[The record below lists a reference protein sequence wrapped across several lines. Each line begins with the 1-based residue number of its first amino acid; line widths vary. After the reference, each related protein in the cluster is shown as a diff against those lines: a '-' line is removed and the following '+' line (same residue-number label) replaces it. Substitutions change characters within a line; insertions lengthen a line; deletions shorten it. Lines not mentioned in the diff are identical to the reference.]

1 MVRRRLLTSSKNKNM
16 ITPLKQI
23 INKAQRGKY
32 AVGAFNTSN
41 LEITLAIVRAAVKL
55 KSPVILQTSESAI
68 KYSSLPALFGIMT
81 NVANTIGK
89 SVPIAIHLDHGKNL
103 KIIKDCIR
111 IGYDSV
117 HIDASDKNYNDN
129 IKETKKV
136 VNMSYKRRVWVQAE
150 LGAILGAEG
159 MIDLKKGRIKMKDT
173 LTDPAQAYD
182 FVNKTYVDT
191 LAVAVGT
198 IHGSFKGIEKVDQA
212 RLQKINRLVKVPIV
226 LHGGSGLSPTVFKTS
241 IKNGVRIINID
252 TNLRI
257 AFKDALQTSINK
269 KMTKIDPRKIL
280 QPSTDAM
287 QREVERIITIFGS
300 KNKA

>member
-1 MVRRRLLTSSKNKNM
+1 M

>member
-1 MVRRRLLTSSKNKNM
+1 
-16 ITPLKQI
+16 
-23 INKAQRGKY
+23 
-32 AVGAFNTSN
+32 
-41 LEITLAIVRAAVKL
+41 
-55 KSPVILQTSESAI
+55 
-68 KYSSLPALFGIMT
+68 
-81 NVANTIGK
+81 
-89 SVPIAIHLDHGKNL
+89 
-103 KIIKDCIR
+103 
-111 IGYDSV
+111 
-117 HIDASDKNYNDN
+117 
-129 IKETKKV
+129 
-136 VNMSYKRRVWVQAE
+136 
-150 LGAILGAEG
+150 
-159 MIDLKKGRIKMKDT
+159 MKDT

>member
-1 MVRRRLLTSSKNKNM
+1 M
-16 ITPLKQI
+16 ITSLKQI

-89 SVPIAIHLDHGKNL
+89 SVPIAIHLDHGKDH

-111 IGYDSV
+111 IGYNSV
-117 HIDASDKNYNDN
+117 HIDASSKNYSAN
-129 IKETKKV
+129 IKETKKIV
-136 VNMSYKRRVWVQAE
+136 TLAHKKKIWVQAE

-159 MIDLKKGRIKMKDT
+159 MLELKKGSIKMKDT
-173 LTDPAQAYD
+173 LTNPAQAYD
-182 FVNKTYVDT
+182 FVNQTNIDT
-191 LAVAVGT
+191 LVVAVGT
-198 IHGSFKGIEKVDQA
+198 IHGSFKGVEKVDQA
-212 RLQKINRLVKVPIV
+212 RLQKIVKLTKVPIV
-226 LHGGSGLSPTVFKTS
+226 LHGGSGLSPIVFKTS
-241 IKNGVRIINID
+241 IRNGVRIINID

-257 AFKDALQTSINK
+257 AFKNALQTSVNK
-269 KMTKIDPRKIL
+269 KMSKIDPRKIL

-287 QREVERIITIFGS
+287 QREVERIIAIFGS

>member
-1 MVRRRLLTSSKNKNM
+1 M

-41 LEITLAIVRAAVKL
+41 LEITLAIVRAAVKT

-89 SVPIAIHLDHGKNL
+89 SVPIAIHLDHGKHFPL
-103 KIIKDCIR
+103 IKDCIK

-117 HIDASDKNYNDN
+117 HIDASDQNYSAN
-129 IKETKKV
+129 IKQTKKIV
-136 VNMSYKRRVWVQAE
+136 SLAYKKRVWVQAE

-159 MIDLKKGRIKMKDT
+159 MVDLKKGKIKMKDT

-182 FVNKTYVDT
+182 FVRQTKVDT

-198 IHGSFKGIEKVDQA
+198 IHGSFKGIEK
-212 RLQKINRLVKVPIV
+212 
-226 LHGGSGLSPTVFKTS
+226 
-241 IKNGVRIINID
+241 
-252 TNLRI
+252 
-257 AFKDALQTSINK
+257 
-269 KMTKIDPRKIL
+269 
-280 QPSTDAM
+280 
-287 QREVERIITIFGS
+287 
-300 KNKA
+300 